1 MYSELNINMKQT
13 LLSSL
18 LLLIVNPTFSQTKN
32 KSSDLSYDLMFDM
45 ASTFSIDTGKKRSL
59 NSQYVFI
66 DFQPALTSYTMALD
80 PSQRKKLLSAIQQY
94 KSYRTTAINNNTE
107 YQKRITA
114 FTFYEIKDHV
124 QQESSYNPS
133 LTVSFSS
140 AGVADH
146 LLIFSIQKIQQNKR
160 IFPETF
166 YLEHDGVLQLE
177 ELLQDD
183 YLAKTS

>member
-1 MYSELNINMKQT
+1 MKQI
-13 LLSSL
+13 LLSIL
-18 LLLIVNPTFSQTKN
+18 LLLISVNPIFTQIKRSAPE
-32 KSSDLSYDLMFDM
+32 LSYDLMFDM
-45 ASTFSIDTGKKRSL
+45 TSTFSIDTNKKRNI
-59 NSQYVFI
+59 NSQYIFI
-66 DFQPALTSYTMALD
+66 DFQPALTGYTIALD
-80 PSQRKKLLSAIQQY
+80 TSQRKKLLNAIQRY

-114 FTFYEIKDHV
+114 FTFHEIKDHI

-146 LLIFSIQKIQQNKR
+146 LLVFSIQKIQQNKR
-160 IFPETF
+160 IYPETF
-166 YLEHDGVLQLE
+166 YLEHEGVLQLE

-183 YLAKTS
+183 YLAKTI